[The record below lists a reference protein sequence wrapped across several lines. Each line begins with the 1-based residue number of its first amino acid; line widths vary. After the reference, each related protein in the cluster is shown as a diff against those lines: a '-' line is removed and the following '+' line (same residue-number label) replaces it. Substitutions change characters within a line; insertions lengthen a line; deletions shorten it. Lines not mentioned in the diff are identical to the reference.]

1 MIDFAYLLS
10 AKTEESMIQ
19 DSLEEIKN
27 KATEVVNNNMKNNS
41 FIVNDIKV
49 TVMKVANDEALLD
62 IKNEYC
68 LLIDII

>member
-27 KATEVVNNNMKNNS
+27 KATEVVNNDMKNNS

-49 TVMKVANDEALLD
+49 TVMKVADDEALLD

>member
-62 IKNEYC
+62 IKYEYC

>member
-27 KATEVVNNNMKNNS
+27 KATEVVNNDMKNNS